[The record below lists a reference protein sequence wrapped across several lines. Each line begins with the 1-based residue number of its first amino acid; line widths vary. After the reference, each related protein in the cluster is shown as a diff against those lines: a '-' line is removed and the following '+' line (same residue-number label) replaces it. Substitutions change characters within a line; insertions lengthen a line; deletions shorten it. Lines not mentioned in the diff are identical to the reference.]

1 MKDISRVCFSCKER
15 KPIGEFPKR
24 SGSRSGHAWKCKKC
38 TRQNSARW
46 RTRNREKSRMA
57 AKRWRKNNP
66 DLEKLIIARYKYG
79 LKRQVLS
86 HYSGGEPRCA
96 CCSELHIDFLTI
108 DHVNGGG
115 NEHRRHENISGSTS
129 FYRWLRDRG
138 FPDGFQVLCWNCNCA
153 KRDGICPHKR
163 GISLEEEINAKLA
176 SRIKKPGLRLQS
188 VQDFMTARPKAW
200 LSRSEIQNGV
210 GLEACSK
217 QYVRSLIEQLLKLE
231 LIEVRKESSAYVR
244 YRLSRHKC

>member
-1 MKDISRVCFSCKER
+1 M
-15 KPIGEFPKR
+15 
-24 SGSRSGHAWKCKKC
+24 
-38 TRQNSARW
+38 
-46 RTRNREKSRMA
+46 
-57 AKRWRKNNP
+57 
-66 DLEKLIIARYKYG
+66 
-79 LKRQVLS
+79 
-86 HYSGGEPRCA
+86 
-96 CCSELHIDFLTI
+96 
-108 DHVNGGG
+108 
-115 NEHRRHENISGSTS
+115 
-129 FYRWLRDRG
+129 
-138 FPDGFQVLCWNCNCA
+138 
-153 KRDGICPHKR
+153 
-163 GISLEEEINAKLA
+163 EEEINAKLA